1 MVRKGFA
8 ILFMRDCAA
17 QRRKVKGAKD
27 GVKPC
32 NAPIEKEKKRKEKYK
47 SLEVVSVVVVDD
59 VL

>member
-32 NAPIEKEKKRKEKYK
+32 NAPIEKEKKRKEKK
-47 SLEVVSVVVVDD
+47 SISL
-59 VL
+59 